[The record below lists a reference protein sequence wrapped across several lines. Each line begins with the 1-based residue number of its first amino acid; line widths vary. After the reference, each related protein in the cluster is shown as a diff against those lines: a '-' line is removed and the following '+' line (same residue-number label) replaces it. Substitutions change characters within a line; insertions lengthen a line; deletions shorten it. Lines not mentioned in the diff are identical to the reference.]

1 MERGMSDPGTRRRM
15 RRGRRGLGLSA
26 AAGAALLLAG
36 CNQSGRP
43 AVVQVEQTYGA
54 PPSATAAA
62 PAIAASGDTY
72 TVIPGDTLYRVADRF
87 QVPIRSMIELNE
99 LQPPYRLMPGTV
111 LRLPVR
117 NEYRVQPGDTVE
129 SIARHNGVDVSTLTR
144 LNGIAPPYSVEPGQ
158 VLLLPAP
165 VEAPAV
171 ASSGGLTPAATTPPA
186 SSAVTVEELPPP
198 SNLPAASAPAGT
210 APPAASSGTGAP
222 TVLAPAPSAADAT
235 TTTPVPQT
243 SGVPLPQAP
252 AASTAPAAPAPGSAT
267 PAPSTQTATTQP
279 PPAAV
284 PQPAPLTGGQFLWPV
299 NGKIIAGFGAREGG
313 LHNDGINVAAPLG
326 TPIRAAENGV
336 VAYAGNELRG
346 FGNMLLI
353 RHADGWMSAYAH
365 ADSLLVK
372 RGDNVVRGQ
381 TIGRVGQT
389 GNVSTPQLHFELRR
403 GTDAVDPTK
412 YLGELGAAL
421 PLNPGD
427 GPGGQPGLG

>member
-1 MERGMSDPGTRRRM
+1 MSDFGM
-15 RRGRRGLGLSA
+15 RGLGLSA
-26 AAGAALLLAG
+26 AIGTAMLLAG

-43 AVVQVEQTYGA
+43 AVVQVPQTYGA
-54 PPSATAAA
+54 PASATAAA
-62 PAIAASGDTY
+62 PDVAASGESY
-72 TVIPGDTLYRVADRF
+72 TVIPGDTLYRVAERF
-87 QVPIRSMIELNE
+87 QVPIRSLIDLNE
-99 LQPPYRLMPGTV
+99 LQPPYRLVPGTA

-117 NEYRVQPGDTVE
+117 NEYRVQPGDTVD
-129 SIARHNGVDVSTLTR
+129 SIARQNGVDVSTLTK
-144 LNGIAPPYSVEPGQ
+144 LNGIAPPYGVEPGQ

-171 ASSGGLTPAATTPPA
+171 VANDGLTPAATTPPA

-198 SNLPAASAPAGT
+198 SNVP

-222 TVLAPAPSAADAT
+222 TVLAPAPAPSAAGGT

-252 AASTAPAAPAPGSAT
+252 AASTGQAAPVPETTA

-299 NGKIIAGFGAREGG
+299 NGKIVARFGAREGG

-365 ADSLLVK
+365 ADTLLVK

-389 GNVSTPQLHFELRR
+389 GNVSSPQLHFELRR

-421 PLNPGD
+421 PLSPGD
-427 GPGGQPGLG
+427 GRDALPSPG

>member
-1 MERGMSDPGTRRRM
+1 MSGPGTRQRIRGGM
-15 RRGRRGLGLSA
+15 RGPGLSA
-26 AAGAALLLAG
+26 AVGAALLLAG

-43 AVVQVEQTYGA
+43 AVVQVEQSYGA
-54 PPSATAAA
+54 PPAATAAA
-62 PAIAASGDTY
+62 PDIAASGESY

-87 QVPIRSMIELNE
+87 QVPIRSMIELNA
-99 LQPPYRLMPGTV
+99 LQPPYRLVPGTV

-117 NEYRVQPGDTVE
+117 NEYRVQPGDTID
-129 SIARHNGVDVSTLTR
+129 SIAQRNGVDVSTLTR

-165 VEAPAV
+165 VEAPAMV
-171 ASSGGLTPAATTPPA
+171 AHDGLTPATTPPA
-186 SSAVTVEELPPP
+186 SSAVTVEALPPP
-198 SNLPAASAPAGT
+198 SGVPAAPAQAGT
-210 APPAASSGTGAP
+210 APAAPPATSSATGAP
-222 TVLAPAPSAADAT
+222 TVLAPA
-235 TTTPVPQT
+235 PQT

-252 AASTAPAAPAPGSAT
+252 ASPTAPAPGSAT
-267 PAPSTQTATTQP
+267 PAPSTETATVQP

-365 ADSLLVK
+365 ADTLLVK

-389 GNVSTPQLHFELRR
+389 GNVSAPQLHFELRR

-421 PLNPGD
+421 PLNPGA
-427 GPGGQPGLG
+427 GPDDQPSPG